1 MDEALGG
8 LNDSGTGAGGGAGGA
23 GGAATS
29 GPGAAPAGG
38 SGRERLLRLAAI
50 GTAGGLFSG
59 LFGVGGGTVMVP
71 LLLLWM
77 GYEARAAAAT
87 SLGAITLTA
96 AFAAATQGLYGNV
109 DLLAGVLVGL
119 PAVGGVLL
127 GTWLQ
132 QRLHSDTIA
141 FAFAALLAVAA
152 VQLVVR

>member
-1 MDEALGG
+1 MRVA
-8 LNDSGTGAGGGAGGA
+8 
-23 GGAATS
+23 
-29 GPGAAPAGG
+29 
-38 SGRERLLRLAAI
+38 RLAAI

-87 SLGAITLTA
+87 SLGAIVLTA

-109 DLLAGVLVGL
+109 DVLAGVLVGI
-119 PAVGGVLL
+119 PAIGGVLL

-132 QRLHSDTIA
+132 QRVHSDTIA
-141 FAFAALLAVAA
+141 FAFAALLVVAA
-152 VQLVVR
+152 VQLVIA